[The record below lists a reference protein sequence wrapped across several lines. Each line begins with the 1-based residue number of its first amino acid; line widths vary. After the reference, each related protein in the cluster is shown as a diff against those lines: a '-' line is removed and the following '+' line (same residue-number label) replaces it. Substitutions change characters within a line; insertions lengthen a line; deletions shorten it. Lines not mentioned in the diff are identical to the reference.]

1 MRLEAPSFSPRIAV
15 VTGASRGLGLAF
27 ARVLAEEGFSLA
39 LGARDL
45 PALERI
51 AGELPGSHLAY
62 PLDVENRASVEV
74 FAKAALDRFG
84 RVDLLVNNAGVG
96 IFKRLEE
103 LSEEEFDRQFR
114 VNVRGAWLVTKA
126 FLPALEAVG
135 GMVAMISSDVST
147 RTFPRGGAYT
157 ATKFALRALAR
168 TLQQEHP
175 NLRVL
180 ELRPGATDTFF
191 AGSTPGAEGKEWFLR
206 PESVA
211 EILRLAVRLPAEVR
225 LEEVVLRSRSQPP
238 EY

>member
-1 MRLEAPSFSPRIAV
+1 MSTAPVPPRIAV

-27 ARVLAEEGFSLA
+27 SRVLAEEGFSLA
-39 LGARDL
+39 LGARDAA
-45 PALERI
+45 ALERI
-51 AGELPGSHLAY
+51 AGELPGSHLAH
-62 PLDVENRASVEV
+62 PLDVENRASVEAFRDAV
-74 FAKAALDRFG
+74 IGRFG
-84 RVDLLVNNAGVG
+84 RVDLLVNNAGIG
-96 IFKRLEE
+96 IFKRLDE

-114 VNVRGAWLVTKA
+114 VNVRGTWLATKA
-126 FLPALEAVG
+126 FLPALEAAG

-147 RTFPRGGAYT
+147 RTFPNGGAYT

-191 AGSTPGAEGKEWFLR
+191 AGSTAGAEGKEWFLR

>member
-1 MRLEAPSFSPRIAV
+1 MDAPPPSRIAV
-15 VTGASRGLGLAF
+15 VTGASRGLGSAF
-27 ARVLAEEGFSLA
+27 SRVLAEEGFSLA
-39 LGARDL
+39 LGARDTA
-45 PALERI
+45 ALERV
-51 AGELPGSHLAY
+51 AGELPGNHLAHS
-62 PLDVENRASVEV
+62 LDVENRASVEAFRDAV
-74 FAKAALDRFG
+74 LGRFG
-84 RVDLLVNNAGVG
+84 RVDLLVNNAGIG
-96 IFKRLEE
+96 IFKRLDE
-103 LSEEEFDRQFR
+103 LSEEDFDRQFR
-114 VNVRGAWLVTKA
+114 VNVRGVWLATKA
-126 FLPALEAVG
+126 FLPALEAAG

-147 RTFPRGGAYT
+147 RTFPNGGAYT

-191 AGSTPGAEGKEWFLR
+191 AGSTQGAEGKDWFLR

-211 EILRLAVRLPAEVR
+211 EILRLAVRLPSEVR

>member
-1 MRLEAPSFSPRIAV
+1 MNTIPPRIAV

-27 ARVLAEEGFSLA
+27 SRVLAEEGFSLA
-39 LGARDL
+39 LGARDVA
-45 PALERI
+45 ALERI
-51 AGELPGSHLAY
+51 AGELPGNHLSH
-62 PLDVENRASVEV
+62 PLDVENGASVEAFRDAV
-74 FAKAALDRFG
+74 LARFG
-84 RVDLLVNNAGVG
+84 RVDLLVNNAGIG
-96 IFKRLEE
+96 IFKRLDELTEE
-103 LSEEEFDRQFR
+103 DFDRQFR
-114 VNVRGAWLVTKA
+114 VNVRGAWLATKA
-126 FLPALEAVG
+126 FLPALETAG

-147 RTFPRGGAYT
+147 RTFPNGGAYT
-157 ATKFALRALAR
+157 ATKFALRAFSR

-191 AGSTPGAEGKEWFLR
+191 AGSTAGAEGKEWFLR

>member
-1 MRLEAPSFSPRIAV
+1 MEKNLVRPRVAV

-27 ARVLAEEGFSLA
+27 SRVLAEEGFSLA

-45 PALERI
+45 AALERI
-51 AGELPGSHLAY
+51 AGELPGDHMAH
-62 PLDVENRASVEV
+62 PLDVENRASVEAFRDAV
-74 FAKAALDRFG
+74 LGRFG
-84 RVDLLVNNAGVG
+84 RIDLLVNNAGIG
-96 IFKRLEE
+96 IFKRLDE

-114 VNVRGAWLVTKA
+114 VNVRGAWLAIQA
-126 FLPALEAVG
+126 FLPALEAAG

-147 RTFPRGGAYT
+147 RTFPNGGAYT
-157 ATKFALRALAR
+157 ATKFALRALSR
-168 TLQQEHP
+168 TLQQEHS

-180 ELRPGATDTFF
+180 ELRPGATDTYF
-191 AGSTPGAEGKEWFLR
+191 AGSTAGAEGKEWFLR
-206 PESVA
+206 PEAVA

>member
-1 MRLEAPSFSPRIAV
+1 MDAASARIAV
-15 VTGASRGLGLAF
+15 VTGASRGLGSTF
-27 ARVLAEEGFSLA
+27 SRVLAEEGFSLA

-45 PALERI
+45 PALERL
-51 AGELPGSHLAY
+51 ASELPGSPFAH
-62 PLDVENRASVEV
+62 PLDVEDRASVEAFRDAV
-74 FAKAALDRFG
+74 LRRFG
-84 RVDLLVNNAGVG
+84 RVDLLVNNAGIG
-96 IFKRLEE
+96 IFKRLDE
-103 LSEEEFDRQFR
+103 LSEEDFDRQFR
-114 VNVRGAWLVTKA
+114 VNVRGVWLVTKA
-126 FLPALEAVG
+126 FLPALEAAG
-135 GMVAMISSDVST
+135 GMAAMVSSDVST
-147 RTFPRGGAYT
+147 RTFPGGGAYT

-191 AGSTPGAEGKEWFLR
+191 AGSTPGAAGKEWFLR

-211 EILRLAVRLPAEVR
+211 EVLRLAVRLPPEVR

>member
-1 MRLEAPSFSPRIAV
+1 MDAPTVPPRIAV

-27 ARVLAEEGFSLA
+27 SRVLAEEGFSLA
-39 LGARDL
+39 LGARDAA
-45 PALERI
+45 ALERI
-51 AGELPGSHLAY
+51 AAELPGSHLAH
-62 PLDVENRASVEV
+62 PLDVENRASVEAFRDAV
-74 FAKAALDRFG
+74 VGRFG
-84 RVDLLVNNAGVG
+84 RVDLLVNNAGIG
-96 IFKRLEE
+96 IFKRLDE
-103 LSEEEFDRQFR
+103 LSAEEFDRQFR
-114 VNVRGAWLVTKA
+114 VNVRGAWFATKA
-126 FLPALEAVG
+126 FLPALEAAG

-147 RTFPRGGAYT
+147 RTFPTGGAYT
-157 ATKFALRALAR
+157 ASKFALRAVSR

-191 AGSTPGAEGKEWFLR
+191 AGSTAGAEGKEWFLR

-211 EILRLAVRLPAEVR
+211 EILRLAVRLPVEVR

>member
-1 MRLEAPSFSPRIAV
+1 MDAPPVPPRIAV

-39 LGARDL
+39 LGARDVA
-45 PALERI
+45 ALERI
-51 AGELPGSHLAY
+51 AAELPGGPFTH
-62 PLDVENRASVEV
+62 PLDVESRESVEAFRDAV
-74 FAKAALDRFG
+74 LGRFGRG
-84 RVDLLVNNAGVG
+84 RVDLLVNNAGIG
-96 IFKRLEE
+96 IFKRLDDLTEE
-103 LSEEEFDRQFR
+103 DFDRQFR
-114 VNVRGAWLVTKA
+114 VNVRGAWLATKA
-126 FLPALEAVG
+126 FLPALEAAG

-147 RTFPRGGAYT
+147 RTFPNGGAYT
-157 ATKFALRALAR
+157 ATKFALRAISR

-191 AGSTPGAEGKEWFLR
+191 AGSTAGAEGKEWFLR

>member
-1 MRLEAPSFSPRIAV
+1 MEKNLVRPRVAV

-27 ARVLAEEGFSLA
+27 SRVLAEEGFTLA

-45 PALERI
+45 AALERI
-51 AGELPGSHLAY
+51 AGELPGDHLAH
-62 PLDVENRASVEV
+62 PLDVENRASVEAFRDAV
-74 FAKAALDRFG
+74 LGRFG
-84 RVDLLVNNAGVG
+84 RIDLLVNNAGIG
-96 IFKRLEE
+96 IFKRLDE

-114 VNVRGAWLVTKA
+114 VNVRGAWLAIQA
-126 FLPALEAVG
+126 FLPALETAG
-135 GMVAMISSDVST
+135 GIVAMISSDVST
-147 RTFPRGGAYT
+147 RTFPNGGAYT
-157 ATKFALRALAR
+157 ATKFALRALSR

-180 ELRPGATDTFF
+180 ELRPGATDTYF
-191 AGSTPGAEGKEWFLR
+191 AGSTAGAEGKEWFLR
-206 PESVA
+206 PEAVA

>member
-1 MRLEAPSFSPRIAV
+1 MDEPLVSPRVAV

-27 ARVLAEEGFSLA
+27 SRVLAEEGFSLA
-39 LGARDL
+39 LGARDAA
-45 PALERI
+45 ALERI
-51 AGELPGSHLAY
+51 ADSLPGGAFAH
-62 PLDVENRASVEV
+62 PLDVESRESVESFRNAV
-74 FAKAALDRFG
+74 LGRFG
-84 RVDLLVNNAGVG
+84 RIDLLVNNAGIG
-96 IFKRLEE
+96 IFKRLDE
-103 LSEEEFDRQFR
+103 LSEEDFDRQFR
-114 VNVRGAWLVTKA
+114 VNVRGAWLATKA
-126 FLPALEAVG
+126 FLPTLEAAG

-147 RTFPRGGAYT
+147 RTFPNGGAYT
-157 ATKFALRALAR
+157 ATKFALRAISR

-191 AGSTPGAEGKEWFLR
+191 AGSTQGAEGKEWFLR

-211 EILRLAVRLPAEVR
+211 EILRLAVRLPPEVR

>member
-1 MRLEAPSFSPRIAV
+1 MEAPSFSPRIAV

-62 PLDVENRASVEV
+62 PLDVENRASVEA

-96 IFKRLEE
+96 IFRRLEE

-126 FLPALEAVG
+126 FLPALEAAG

-147 RTFPRGGAYT
+147 RTFPSGGAYT

-175 NLRVL
+175 NLRIL

-191 AGSTPGAEGKEWFLR
+191 AGSTQGAEGKEWFLR